1 MIQLGPRL
9 GQNHILSVFILYV
22 LRRDRLMGMTVN
34 TRVNS
39 RGIGNHTGGGP
50 FLGNAVFPEVS
61 RQNHIISSRCPGC
74 IHAGLHLIVQLL
86 AALVL
91 TEGINIIALAVL
103 EICRCGFCKALR
115 RGNAY
120 KSHLSSP
127 ICKHLIRRKNR
138 RACGTVYKIA
148 GIIPTN

>member
-1 MIQLGPRL
+1 MIQLSACL

-22 LRRDRLMGMTVN
+22 LRRNRFMGMTVN

-61 RQNHIISSRCPGC
+61 RQDHIISSRCPGC

-91 TEGINIIALAVL
+91 TEGINIVALAVL
-103 EICRCGFCKALR
+103 KICRCGFCKALR
-115 RGNAY
+115 RGDAY

-127 ICKHLIRRKNR
+127 ICKHLIGRKNR
-138 RACGTVYKIA
+138 CACGTVYKIA
-148 GIIPTN
+148 GIIPTI